1 MGIQY
6 DGERFLPEVC
16 GGEMAIE
23 HYQRY
28 RFARLLVRDRTVLD
42 AACGEG
48 YGSSM
53 LAEAAA
59 AVTGMDIDEEVIRRA
74 AGKYTDSH
82 LSYVAASV
90 DAMPFAASSFD
101 VVVSFETIEH
111 IKETQQELFLNEI
124 VRVLKTDGILIMSTP
139 NKAVYTDYVES
150 ENRFHVKEFY
160 AEEYLSFLHRWF
172 QHVEVYCQYPATGY
186 FLTKEEEEVH
196 FCKSKTAKEKSR
208 YVIAVCSNKALP
220 PESEHGGLHCFDD
233 SMYYFMNARLHRMER
248 EMAKTKKEAVLFE
261 SQQEKAIQ
269 LQKSYVQHLEKDL
282 AALKRYTAKLE
293 QEKEEYGAYAR
304 HLEQDIEKQKQVIWD
319 LREENE
325 ERKVYTKHL
334 ERDIEEQKQMISAL
348 REENEERRA
357 YTEHL
362 ERDIEE
368 QKQVI
373 AALRGEN
380 EERRGYTGIKK
391 SIKQF

>member
-111 IKETQQELFLNEI
+111 IKERQQELFLNEI

-233 SMYYFMNARLHRMER
+233 SMYYFLNARLHRMER
-248 EMAKTKKEAVLFE
+248 EMAKTRKEAVLFE

-282 AALKRYTAKLE
+282 AALKWYTAK
-293 QEKEEYGAYAR
+293 
-304 HLEQDIEKQKQVIWD
+304 LEQDIEKQKQVIWD

-325 ERKVYTKHL
+325 ERKAYTEHLEQDIEEQKKAILDLRGENEERRVYTEHL
-334 ERDIEEQKQMISAL
+334 ERDINEQKKVILSL

-362 ERDIEE
+362 EQDIR
-368 QKQVI
+368 KLKI
-373 AALRGEN
+373 H
-380 EERRGYTGIKK
+380 TKP
-391 SIKQF
+391 F